1 MRLSLSPEEFTLL
14 TKVLH
19 TAQSERE
26 QGIVQAQSEENRALL
41 EREVRVL
48 EALRRRLAELHREEV
63 VDESVEETFP
73 ASDSPARSVVKD
85 RPRPL

>member
-1 MRLSLSPEEFTLL
+1 MRLSLNPEEFTLL

-26 QGIVQAQSEENRALL
+26 QGIVQSQSEENRALL
-41 EREVRVL
+41 EREVRDL
-48 EALRRRLAELHREEV
+48 EGLRRRLAELHREEM

-73 ASDSPARSVVKD
+73 ASDSPARSVAKD
-85 RPRPL
+85 HRI